1 MRQIIERVRTIP
13 WPKGPVPL
21 RPVRFALRRLFA
33 DDGIEVA
40 GFIAYT
46 GLVSL
51 FPFVIF
57 LFALAG
63 FIGQTEHAQHA
74 LQDIFTQLP
83 AEVAATL
90 SPIVMEVLA
99 RPQPGLLTFGIIGTL
114 WVTSS
119 GVEALRMGLSR
130 AYDVTEKRPFWRRRL
145 TSCAFVIMG
154 AVSALLF
161 TLLMVVGPL
170 VEQWLA
176 GHKEISPWLMLLTT
190 LGRMIVTANLLA
202 LMLAFFYR
210 VLPDH
215 RIAWSAAW
223 PGAWMAAFAWIGLAS
238 LFSVYLT
245 GAGNY
250 AVTYGSLGGVIVT
263 LLFLHFSAIILLFGA
278 EYNAALTFDHA
289 QWRS

>member
-1 MRQIIERVRTIP
+1 M
-13 WPKGPVPL
+13 PV
-21 RPVRFALRRLFA
+21 RPVRLACKRLFS

-63 FIGQTEHAQHA
+63 FIGQTEQAQLATGHA
-74 LQDIFTQLP
+74 LAMLP
-83 AEVAATL
+83 DEVSRTL
-90 SPIVMEVLA
+90 SPIVHEVLA

-119 GVEALRMGLSR
+119 GVEALRMGLAR
-130 AYDVTEKRPFWRRRL
+130 AYDAPERRPFWRRRV
-145 TSCAFVIMG
+145 TSFGFVALGAF
-154 AVSALLF
+154 SALLF
-161 TLLMVVGPL
+161 TLLMVVAP
-170 VEQWLA
+170 VAEQWLRTQVELPA
-176 GHKEISPWLMLLTT
+176 VLVLLSV
-190 LGRMIVTANLLA
+190 LLRVFVTANLLA

-215 RIAWSAAW
+215 RILWKAAW

-238 LFSVYLT
+238 LFSLYLT
-245 GAGNY
+245 GAGDY

-278 EYNAALTFDHA
+278 EYNAALTFDRE
-289 QWRS
+289 QWQA